1 MRQYVEQTRAKG
13 GIPILI
19 AGIDR
24 MSIGTGE
31 VVEDVVYAPYRDA
44 NYELG
49 EELDV
54 PVLDVN
60 TRWRTFLQSLETVE
74 MVKNYYLIVAKDDAR
89 YVNNPNFDE
98 TDFWKATD
106 DENIWQIDR
115 TGAGSWTEYVD
126 ITDWDGILLNDTTHL
141 NEYSAELVAELIAK
155 EIKAN
160 PELSELASYL
170 NGYVPVCNWPDVQ
183 FK

>member
-1 MRQYVEQTRAKG
+1 MRQYIEQTRAKG
-13 GIPILI
+13 AIPILI

-24 MSIGTGE
+24 MSISTGE
-31 VVEDVVYAPYRDA
+31 VVEDSVYAPYRDA

-60 TRWRTFLQSLETVE
+60 TRWRTFLKSLETVE
-74 MVKNYYLIVAKDDAR
+74 MVKNYYLIVAKDDVR
-89 YVNNPNFDE
+89 YANNPKFNE

-106 DENIWQIDR
+106 NENIWQIDR
-115 TGAGSWTEYVD
+115 SGAGTWTDYVD
-126 ITDWDGILLNDTTHL
+126 ITNWDGILLNDTTHL
-141 NEYSAELVAELIAK
+141 NEYSAELVAQKITE
-155 EIKAN
+155 EIKEN
-160 PELSELASYL
+160 PELAGLAAYL
-170 NGYVPVCNWPDVQ
+170 NNYKAVCNWPDIQ